1 MAKKRILIID
11 DDTDIL
17 FLLAHSVK
25 RLAPDYEVCTAIDGK
40 TGLVELEKQAF
51 DLVLTD
57 HMMPELTGIDLA
69 ARIKAKNPDTRIVL
83 MTAYEPHRL
92 DNVQDN
98 KNIDAFVRKPFKI
111 PNLLEVVQQ
120 FLVSADAPVDQDV
133 NTPLPRHKKVWNALQ
148 DLWREAGADIV
159 LLLSAGGR
167 PLQSVG
173 ESDRTTITRL
183 ATFVADNFFAVTEF
197 TSLLDDHKSTFKSS
211 YHEGNRYNIYS
222 HYVAKDYLLAVVFGS
237 DKKPGPVWI
246 YTKQTAA
253 LLASVFEDQ

>member
-1 MAKKRILIID
+1 M
-11 DDTDIL
+11 
-17 FLLAHSVK
+17 LAHSVK

-40 TGLVELEKQAF
+40 TALVELEKQVF

-57 HMMPELTGIDLA
+57 HMMPELTGTDLA
-69 ARIKAKNPDTRIVL
+69 EKIKTKNPETRIVL

-92 DNVQDN
+92 DNIQDN

-111 PNLLEVVQQ
+111 PGLLDVVRQ
-120 FLVSADAPVDQDV
+120 FLISPDVLLGEEADA
-133 NTPLPRHKKVWNALQ
+133 PLPRHKKVWDVLQ

-159 LLLSAGGR
+159 LLLSAGGQ

-173 ESDRTTITRL
+173 ESDRATIIRL

-222 HYVAKDYLLAVVFGS
+222 HYVNNDFLLAVVFGA

-253 LLASVFEDQ
+253 LLASLFADQ